1 MSGACVLEDRAG
13 AGLRRVRAGA
23 LGPLFRSDLVALQ
36 TLSKQANDRN
46 LTKTKTQA
54 RGPGA
59 KGRVSGRQEESVSR
73 VGTDSSNILL
83 ERIVR
88 LS

>member
-1 MSGACVLEDRAG
+1 MSGACVLEDRAE

-23 LGPLFRSDLVALQ
+23 LGPLFHSDLVALQ

-73 VGTDSSNILL
+73 VGTDSSNVLL